1 MKYRFAAFKKE
12 DGWYILKENSRFE
25 VVLVKVPS
33 NKVFRVREKAYNP
46 RTNEM
51 YYEDLGMCW
60 EGEI

>member
-12 DGWYILKENSRFE
+12 DGWYVLKENSRFE
-25 VVLVKVPS
+25 MELVKVS
-33 NKVFRVREKAYNP
+33 SKDVFRVREQAYNP
-46 RTNEM
+46 RTGEM